1 MLFFMKPYVLANR
14 KALELLQEPS
24 RSGLTAQSVPPSGNP
39 EKIQKSVKK
48 KPHPASLKNQKN
60 KNMEGCLVIISKPP
74 C

>member
-1 MLFFMKPYVLANR
+1 MPKMLFFMKPYVLANK

-48 KPHPASLKNQKN
+48 KSHCHNFWKREK
-60 KNMEGCLVIISKPP
+60 IRT
-74 C
+74 